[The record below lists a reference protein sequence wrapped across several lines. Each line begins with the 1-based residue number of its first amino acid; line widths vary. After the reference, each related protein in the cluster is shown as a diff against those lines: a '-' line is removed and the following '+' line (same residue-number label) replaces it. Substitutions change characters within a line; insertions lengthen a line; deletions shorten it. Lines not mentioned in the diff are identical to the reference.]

1 MKRKSLVLIVLLLC
15 LASMMAAMA
24 YTSAEVKTG
33 YTVRVVNDDEALLAL
48 IPNGGD
54 ADGTAYINASGDL
67 VLDFGRVGNNGNFS
81 GLQPGSTYK
90 WDGLVRLKNNSQ
102 NKIKVNVS
110 VDGVA
115 AQYLTIVDSKGKEVK
130 NLNVNANNSEALSFE
145 ISLPKAMSAG
155 TPLTGNIVVSASV
168 S

>member
-1 MKRKSLVLIVLLLC
+1 MKRKSLVLVVLLLC

-24 YTSAEVKTG
+24 YTSAEVTAG
-33 YTVRVVNDDEALLAL
+33 YTVRVVNADEALLAL
-48 IPNGGD
+48 IPNAAD
-54 ADGTAYINASGDL
+54 ADGTAYINTSGDL
-67 VLDFGRVGNNGNFS
+67 VLDFGRVGNNGDFS

-90 WDGLVRLKNNSQ
+90 WDGLVSLQNNSQ

-115 AQYLTIVDSKGKEVK
+115 AEYLTISDSKGNQVK

-145 ISLPKAMSAG
+145 VSVPKAVPAG
-155 TPLTGNIVVSASV
+155 LPLMGNIVISASL